1 MFFHQPH
8 NTIGNNVFNACV
20 YRSFFY
26 DTHIHKGYEFTFVLE
41 GTLSAKV
48 DDTEYLLTSGEAL
61 LLFPYQLHSY
71 QADKSCLCLTV
82 VFSDSF
88 IPSFANIVKDKKPL
102 SAKVFPSAE
111 TQAFIKKNFLTKPT
125 YPVSTT
131 IKTPDE
137 LPLKACLYALCDDFL
152 KQNELVASPEKD
164 SLITAIILYV
174 EKNFQKNI
182 TLRDMA
188 KDLGY
193 CHEHLS
199 RVFNKTFHINFKTFV
214 NQYRLEF
221 ASHLI
226 KTTKKTFLEIS
237 MESGFQSIRSFNR
250 TFLTLANVNPSS
262 LRK

>member
-8 NTIGNNVFNACV
+8 NTIGNNIFNACV
-20 YRSFFY
+20 YRSIFY

-41 GTLSAKV
+41 GTLNAKV
-48 DDTEYLLTSGEAL
+48 DDTEYNLTNGEAL

-71 QADKSCLCLTV
+71 QADATCLCLII

-88 IPSFANIVKDKKPL
+88 ISSFANIVKDKKAL
-102 SAKVFPSAE
+102 SAKLLPSAE
-111 TQAFIKKNFLTKPT
+111 TQAFIRKNFLTQPT
-125 YPVSTT
+125 YPFSVSV
-131 IKTPDE
+131 KMPDE

-152 KQNELVASPEKD
+152 KQNELIPSPRKH
-164 SLITAIILYV
+164 SLISELILYV

-182 TLRDMA
+182 TLRSMA

-199 RVFNKTFHINFKTFV
+199 RVFNKTFHVNFKTFV

-226 KTTKKTFLEIS
+226 KTTKKTFLEIA
-237 MESGFQSIRSFNR
+237 MESGFQSVRSFNR